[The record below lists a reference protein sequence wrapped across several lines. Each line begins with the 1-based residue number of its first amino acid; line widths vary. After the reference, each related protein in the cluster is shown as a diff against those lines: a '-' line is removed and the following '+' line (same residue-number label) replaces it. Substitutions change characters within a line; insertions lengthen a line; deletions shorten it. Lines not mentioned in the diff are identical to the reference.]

1 MTARRAILA
10 ATVVAACTVSAAPA
24 AAKDAPPGWRASAA
38 APDASTMKV
47 DVRIQ
52 RFQLQGRQ
60 LVAKGVARA
69 GLRDE
74 SGNLSTATKPVTFQV
89 RGGGSCRVLTLN
101 LDTLQLTLLGLRV
114 DTSAVNLRITGQ
126 RSGGALG
133 QLFCRLA
140 RGINLNRRALALSAQ
155 KSLNRRIGKR
165 PINAIGFRANVQP
178 SEQPASDGP
187 RAKAAQAPPAPGS
200 CQVLDLI
207 LGPLNLDLLGLRVD
221 LYGAQTTQPVRVLIT
236 ADPNGGILGQVFC
249 RLARGE
255 SNQPQ

>member
-1 MTARRAILA
+1 MTASRAILA
-10 ATVVAACTVSAAPA
+10 AVLATAASATLVAPAPA
-24 AAKDAPPGWRASAA
+24 AEP
-38 APDASTMKV
+38 APDASTMRV

-52 RFQLQGRQ
+52 RFQLQGRE

-74 SGNLSTATKPVTFQV
+74 SGNLSTTTKPVTFQV

-140 RGINLNRRALALSAQ
+140 RGVTLNRRALALSAA
-155 KSLNRRIGKR
+155 KSMNRRIGKR
-165 PINAIGFRANVQP
+165 PLNAIGFRANVQP
-178 SEQPASDGP
+178 SEQPAP
-187 RAKAAQAPPAPGS
+187 RAKASQAPPPPGS

-255 SNQPQ
+255 ANQPS

>member
-1 MTARRAILA
+1 MIARRALLA
-10 ATVVAACTVSAAPA
+10 ATVAAACTVSAAPA

-38 APDASTMKV
+38 PDTSTMRV
-47 DVRIQ
+47 NVRIQ

-74 SGNLSTATKPVTFQV
+74 SGALSTATKPVTFQV

-114 DTSAVNLRITGQ
+114 DTSAVNLKITGQ

-155 KSLNRRIGKR
+155 RTLNRRIGRK
-165 PINAIGFRANVQP
+165 PLNAIGFRANVQP
-178 SEQPASDGP
+178 SAQ
-187 RAKAAQAPPAPGS
+187 AAQAAPAPGS

>member
-1 MTARRAILA
+1 MIALLA
-10 ATVVAACTVSAAPA
+10 AGAGAGGVATAPA
-24 AAKDAPPGWRASAA
+24 AAQKGDTGWRSASGAGQE
-38 APDASTMKV
+38 TMRV

-52 RFQLQGRQ
+52 RFQVQGRRV
-60 LVAKGVARA
+60 VAKGVAQA
-69 GLRDE
+69 ALRDE
-74 SGNLSTATKPVTFQV
+74 SGAIARATKPVTFQV
-89 RGGGSCRVLTLN
+89 RGGGESCRVLTLN

-140 RGINLNRRALALSAQ
+140 RGIRLDRRVLALSAAR
-155 KSLNRRIGKR
+155 SLNRRIGER
-165 PINAIGFRANVQP
+165 PLNAIGFRANLRA
-178 SEQPASDGP
+178 SEEPA
-187 RAKAAQAPPAPGS
+187 RAQAAQAPPPPGS

-236 ADPNGGILGQVFC
+236 ADPNGGVLGQVFC

-255 SNQPQ
+255 GQQQA